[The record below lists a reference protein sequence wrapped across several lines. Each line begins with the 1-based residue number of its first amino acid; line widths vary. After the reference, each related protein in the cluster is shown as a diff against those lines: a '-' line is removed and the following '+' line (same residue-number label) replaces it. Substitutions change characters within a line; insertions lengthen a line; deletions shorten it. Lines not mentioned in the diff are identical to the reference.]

1 MGASGWT
8 YFVPFQED
16 IANALRELQEAVF
29 NKGKYFKPGAF
40 YGAMFEQMPPKL
52 KEMMAPVIEEM
63 QGRGEPQSI
72 EELREMNGEDGTHS
86 ILDMEGV
93 SATPDFGVLAPLEAG
108 ELLDLFGT
116 DKPTRSMIEERA
128 EAVLER
134 RDRWEGTYVIAY
146 KEGVPSEIFFA
157 GFSGD

>member
-16 IANALRELQEAVF
+16 IASAFRELQEAVF
-29 NKGKYFKPGAF
+29 RNGEYYKPGAF
-40 YGAMFEQMPPKL
+40 YGALLEDMPPEM
-52 KEMMAPVIEEM
+52 KEMMAPMIEEM
-63 QGRGEPQSI
+63 QGEGEPQSI
-72 EELREMNGEDGTHS
+72 EELREMSGEEGTHS
-86 ILDMEGV
+86 ILDMEGI
-93 SATPDFGVLAPLEAG
+93 SATPDFGVLTPLDAE

-134 RDRWEGTYVIAY
+134 RGRWERSICVR
-146 KEGVPSEIFFA
+146 
-157 GFSGD
+157 